1 MASASRAALESLKES
16 NYVKY
21 VILRSERAVQF
32 IQQVLQ
38 LLLGALEVSAE
49 LCSIPG
55 LSIWINGSV
64 CE

>member
-1 MASASRAALESLKES
+1 MASASCAALESLKES

-21 VILRSERAVQF
+21 VILRSESAVQF

-38 LLLGALEVSAE
+38 LLFGALEVSAE

-55 LSIWINGSV
+55 LSI
-64 CE
+64 

>member
-1 MASASRAALESLKES
+1 MASASCAALESLKES
-16 NYVKY
+16 NYVRY

-55 LSIWINGSV
+55 LSI
-64 CE
+64 